1 MRKLII
7 LIIFLF
13 VENIFKSYAIEV
25 STLKVEKKLEFSEFF
40 PKTTC
45 DRIYN
50 DSYFGKKN
58 KLSEEIILKHYI
70 NLKRI
75 NLDETDSYLS
85 LFFDQRTFSY
95 KEPKLNLIIFNSLSD
110 DFSEQIQSINK
121 KILDAGTQKIV
132 VCEYDLKK
140 SISQGKFFDFKMIYE
155 NSTKVESNLNPKIL
169 IYYDGTVEYI
179 FYDEK
184 VEYNT
189 SNFNYKKY
197 PFDSQSFKIIISSQ
211 VFENLSFR
219 MSDKSKLLN
228 KEIQEVN
235 FTNISSPG
243 WTVNK
248 LITYP
253 NMESLGDVYSDYAK
267 HSINSEI
274 TIDRNSIS
282 FVFKFVIPILLIIII
297 NYCSIFIPMEYYRIS
312 VCITL
317 VLSLVAFNLVAA
329 TAKIPQMPYLNVFDW
344 FIFTAYINAI
354 SVLLVSFI
362 ESVYIGHFMGHGIY
376 DILKVPRE
384 KKLSLI
390 RFRQISWVILFL
402 ILVLS
407 GIIGFFMFYK

>member
-13 VENIFKSYAIEV
+13 VANIFKSYAIEV

-95 KEPKLNLIIFNSLSD
+95 KEQKLNLIIFKSLAD
-110 DFSEQIQSINK
+110 DFSKEIQSINK
-121 KILDAGTQKIV
+121 KIIDAGTQKIV

-140 SISQGKFFDFKMIYE
+140 SISQGKFFDFKMNYE
-155 NSTKVESNLNPKIL
+155 NSTKVESNIDPKIL

-197 PFDSQSFKIIISSQ
+197 PFDSQKFKIIISSQ

-219 MSDKSKLLN
+219 MSDKSKLLE
-228 KEIQEVN
+228 KEIKEVN

-243 WTVNK
+243 WTIK
-248 LITYP
+248 QFITYP

-282 FVFKFVIPILLIIII
+282 FVFKFIIPILLIIII
-297 NYCSIFIPMEYYRIS
+297 NYCTIFVPMEYYRIS

-329 TAKIPQMPYLNVFDW
+329 TAKIPEMPYLNVFDW
-344 FIFTAYINAI
+344 FIFTAYLNAI

>member
-13 VENIFKSYAIEV
+13 VANIFKSYAIEV

-95 KEPKLNLIIFNSLSD
+95 KEPKLNLIIFKSLAD
-110 DFSEQIQSINK
+110 DFSKEIQSINK
-121 KILDAGTQKIV
+121 KIIDAGTQKIV

-140 SISQGKFFDFKMIYE
+140 SISQGKFFDFKMNYE
-155 NSTKVESNLNPKIL
+155 NSTKVESNIDPKIL

-197 PFDSQSFKIIISSQ
+197 PFDSQKFKIIISSQ

-228 KEIQEVN
+228 KEIKEVN

-243 WTVNK
+243 WTVK
-248 LITYP
+248 QLITYP
-253 NMESLGDVYSDYAK
+253 NMETLGDVYSDYAK

-297 NYCSIFIPMEYYRIS
+297 NYCTIFVPMEYYRIS

-329 TAKIPQMPYLNVFDW
+329 TAKIPEMPYLNVFDW
-344 FIFTAYINAI
+344 FIFTAYLNAI

>member
-1 MRKLII
+1 MI
-7 LIIFLF
+7 
-13 VENIFKSYAIEV
+13 IFKSLA
-25 STLKVEKKLEFSEFF
+25 
-40 PKTTC
+40 
-45 DRIYN
+45 
-50 DSYFGKKN
+50 
-58 KLSEEIILKHYI
+58 
-70 NLKRI
+70 
-75 NLDETDSYLS
+75 
-85 LFFDQRTFSY
+85 
-95 KEPKLNLIIFNSLSD
+95 D
-110 DFSEQIQSINK
+110 DFSKEIQSINK
-121 KILDAGTQKIV
+121 KIIDAGTQKIV

-155 NSTKVESNLNPKIL
+155 NSTKVESNVDPKIL

-197 PFDSQSFKIIISSQ
+197 PFDSQNFKIIISSQ
-211 VFENLSFR
+211 VFEKLSFR

-228 KEIQEVN
+228 KEIKEVN

-243 WTVNK
+243 WTVK
-248 LITYP
+248 QLITYP
-253 NMESLGDVYSDYAK
+253 NMETLGDVYSDYAK

-354 SVLLVSFI
+354 SVLLVSFV
-362 ESVYIGHFMGHGIY
+362 ESVYIGHFMGYGIY
-376 DILKVPRE
+376 DILKVPQE

-390 RFRQISWVILFL
+390 RFRKISWVVLLL
-402 ILVLS
+402 ILLFS
-407 GIIGFFMFYK
+407 SITGFFMFYT

>member
-13 VENIFKSYAIEV
+13 VANIFKSYAIEV

-95 KEPKLNLIIFNSLSD
+95 KEPKLNLIIFKSLAD
-110 DFSEQIQSINK
+110 DFSKEIQSINK
-121 KILDAGTQKIV
+121 KIIDAGTQKIV

-155 NSTKVESNLNPKIL
+155 NSTKVESNVDPKIL

-197 PFDSQSFKIIISSQ
+197 PFDSQKFKIIISSQ

-219 MSDKSKLLN
+219 MSDKSKLLE
-228 KEIQEVN
+228 KEIKEVN

-243 WTVNK
+243 WTIK
-248 LITYP
+248 QFITYP

-282 FVFKFVIPILLIIII
+282 FVFKFIIPILLIIII
-297 NYCSIFIPMEYYRIS
+297 NYCTIFVPMEYYRIS

-329 TAKIPQMPYLNVFDW
+329 TAKIPEMPYLNVFDW
-344 FIFTAYINAI
+344 FIFTAYLNAI